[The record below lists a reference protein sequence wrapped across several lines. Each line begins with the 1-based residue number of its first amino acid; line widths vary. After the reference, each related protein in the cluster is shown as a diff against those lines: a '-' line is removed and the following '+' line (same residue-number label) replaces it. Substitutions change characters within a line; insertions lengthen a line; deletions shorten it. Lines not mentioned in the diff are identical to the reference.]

1 MEKIFKSFEKTTVV
15 ILLVLMMLAVAVSTI
30 ELAIIL
36 YKELM
41 KPPFLL
47 LSIDEMI
54 EVFSFFLMV
63 LIGLELVESVKAY
76 LEHEKFT
83 AEIVILV
90 ALVAV
95 SRKIIILNY
104 EEMSPEKLLG
114 ISAII
119 ISLGGGFY
127 LLRKSIG
134 NTKD

>member
-36 YKELM
+36 YQELM

-47 LSIDEMI
+47 LNIDEMI

-83 AEIVILV
+83 AEVVILV

-134 NTKD
+134 NTED